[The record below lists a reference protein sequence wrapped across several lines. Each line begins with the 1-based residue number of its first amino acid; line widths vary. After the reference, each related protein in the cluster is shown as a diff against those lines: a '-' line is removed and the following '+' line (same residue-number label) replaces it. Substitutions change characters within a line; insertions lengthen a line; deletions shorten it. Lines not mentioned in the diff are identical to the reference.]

1 MKKIGVKYV
10 VMTLVI
16 LIIIVSVFLIISI
29 GNANKKTIYYRYV
42 TTNGIILT
50 EERITIY
57 DNGTVEKLYKADDE
71 EKISKSKLSRE
82 ELDEIRTLITNI
94 ENSELH
100 LVENITFE
108 KIMYDDVEEY
118 INLNKKIIL
127 NHKNINYT
135 NEYIEE
141 LDKSIGKI
149 KESLFK

>member
-29 GNANKKTIYYRYV
+29 DNANKKTIYYRYV

-127 NHKNINYT
+127 NDKNINYT